1 MSQSSSATTL
11 LKAPE
16 ISLKGGLQSVLQSLD
31 VQLEDELIR
40 YRRERR
46 RQAQAEKL
54 SVQQMLAA
62 APAAQAPAASDSAAA
77 KALTQD
83 AAAPGDNLSAA
94 PGDNLSADHP
104 SADHLGEPS
113 ELMRGASAT
122 AKLGGA
128 ELNGTQLAETQSG
141 GDSLG
146 GSEVGADGAIANS
159 SSLALVRRVEDTDT
173 TGLDD
178 EAEEDYFASS
188 AALLESLDAMP
199 EEDLEGLQR
208 PSEETSFLKQLMTPA
223 GVGASLL
230 VLAAGAASGYLM
242 MNPDSVS
249 HLRFSEL
256 FAQAEVPEAADATE
270 VAATQI
276 PAELPPGAPDLTQRE
291 FIQLSLSNL
300 GSLDPDGNPI
310 HSQSS
315 LSNLLGL
322 SNGGLTVAAA
332 QPLPG
337 SVNGAAPGIP
347 GITQSAGG
355 GGTAPGGAATLPN
368 VIQPIPQSGLLSS
381 LSNAVS
387 GRTTAEQMIA
397 ATPLPAIVSP
407 TAPVPAPAA
416 VAAAPVIQPMEVT
429 QLPVP
434 APAPAPIAPPAPVAA
449 PAPAESYI
457 EEYIPPAPEAEAEI
471 SYWEAEP
478 EATTQPVAPDPVV
491 EEPYAAAESESYGQ
505 ATYIVLAPY
514 ISDAALADI
523 QAVVPDAYVE
533 NYDTGAY
540 IQAGVFDDAAS
551 AGDLLM
557 RLQEQGISASV
568 ENR

>member
-31 VQLEDELIR
+31 VQLEDELVR

-46 RQAQAEKL
+46 RQAQADKL
-54 SVQQMLAA
+54 KAQQALAIQASTAQAEAAQLAPAADVAEDTPAIAQADSLTEALGLAA
-62 APAAQAPAASDSAAA
+62 AVEAAPANGEGEAEI
-77 KALTQD
+77 
-83 AAAPGDNLSAA
+83 APD
-94 PGDNLSADHP
+94 
-104 SADHLGEPS
+104 
-113 ELMRGASAT
+113 
-122 AKLGGA
+122 
-128 ELNGTQLAETQSG
+128 
-141 GDSLG
+141 
-146 GSEVGADGAIANS
+146 S
-159 SSLALVRRVEDTDT
+159 SSLALVRQADADAE
-173 TGLDD
+173 G
-178 EAEEDYFASS
+178 EEDYFASS
-188 AALLESLDAMP
+188 AALLESLGTMP
-199 EEDLEGLQR
+199 EEDLEGIKLQ
-208 PSEETSFLKQLMTPA
+208 SEDTSFLKQLMTPA

-242 MNPDSVS
+242 MNPNSVS

-256 FAQAEVPEAADATE
+256 FPGSDAPAAEGI
-270 VAATQI
+270 VAVTPTVAKDI

-310 HSQSS
+310 HSKSGLGDLAS
-315 LSNLLGL
+315 L
-322 SNGGLTVAAA
+322 GGLTVATA

-337 SVNGAAPGIP
+337 SL

-355 GGTAPGGAATLPN
+355 GGTAPGGAPSFPT
-368 VIQPIPQSGLLSS
+368 VIQPVPESGLLSG

-387 GRTTAEQMIA
+387 GRSTAEQMIS
-397 ATPLPAIVSP
+397 ATPLPAVVSP
-407 TAPVPAPAA
+407 VAPAPAPAA

-429 QLPVP
+429 QLPT
-434 APAPAPIAPPAPVAA
+434 PVAA
-449 PAPAESYI
+449 PAPAPVAAAPAPVEEYI
-457 EEYIPPAPEAEAEI
+457 EEYVPPAPEAEI
-471 SYWEAEP
+471 SYWEPAPEAVEP
-478 EATTQPVAPDPVV
+478 EAIV
-491 EEPYAAAESESYGQ
+491 ETYEAVEPEPFEPYVQ
-505 ATYIVLAPY
+505 ASYIVVAPY

>member
-16 ISLKGGLQSVLQSLD
+16 ISLKVGLQSVLQSLD
-31 VQLEDELIR
+31 VQLEDELVR

-46 RQAQAEKL
+46 RQAQADKL
-54 SVQQMLAA
+54 KAQQALAVQASTAQVEVAQLAPAVDVVEDASAIAAPQAEGLTEALGLAA
-62 APAAQAPAASDSAAA
+62 AVE
-77 KALTQD
+77 
-83 AAAPGDNLSAA
+83 AAPIN
-94 PGDNLSADHP
+94 AD
-104 SADHLGEPS
+104 
-113 ELMRGASAT
+113 
-122 AKLGGA
+122 GGA
-128 ELNGTQLAETQSG
+128 
-141 GDSLG
+141 
-146 GSEVGADGAIANS
+146 AIAPDS
-159 SSLALVRRVEDTDT
+159 SSLALVRHTDVDAE
-173 TGLDD
+173 GG
-178 EAEEDYFASS
+178 EEEDYFASS
-188 AALLESLDAMP
+188 AALLESLGTMP
-199 EEDLEGLQR
+199 EEDLEGIKLQ
-208 PSEETSFLKQLMTPA
+208 SEETSFLKQLMTPA

-242 MNPDSVS
+242 MNPNSVS

-256 FAQAEVPEAADATE
+256 FPANDAPEE
-270 VAATQI
+270 GIVAASPQVAKDI

-310 HSQSS
+310 HNKSS
-315 LSNLLGL
+315 LGNLAGL
-322 SNGGLTVAAA
+322 GGLTVAAA

-337 SVNGAAPGIP
+337 SL

-355 GGTAPGGAATLPN
+355 GGTAPGGAPSFPT
-368 VIQPIPQSGLLSS
+368 VIQPIPQSGLLSG

-387 GRTTAEQMIA
+387 GRSTAEQMIA
-397 ATPLPAIVSP
+397 ATPLPAVVSP
-407 TAPVPAPAA
+407 VAPAPAPAA
-416 VAAAPVIQPMEVT
+416 IAAAPVIQPIEVT
-429 QLPVP
+429 QLPTP
-434 APAPAPIAPPAPVAA
+434 APAPAPAPVAA
-449 PAPAESYI
+449 APAPVEEYI
-457 EEYIPPAPEAEAEI
+457 EEYIPPAPEAEI
-471 SYWEAEP
+471 SYWEPAPEAVEP
-478 EATTQPVAPDPVV
+478 EAIV
-491 EEPYAAAESESYGQ
+491 ETYEAFEPEPFEPYIQ
-505 ATYIVLAPY
+505 ASYIVVAPY

-523 QAVVPDAYVE
+523 QALVPDAYVE

>member
-16 ISLKGGLQSVLQSLD
+16 VSLKGGLQSVLQSLD
-31 VQLEDELIR
+31 VQLEDELVR

-46 RQAQAEKL
+46 RQAQADKL
-54 SVQQMLAA
+54 KAQQALALQAANVKAEAAQLAPAAEADSDATAEVAVQADGVTEALGLAA
-62 APAAQAPAASDSAAA
+62 AVDG
-77 KALTQD
+77 T
-83 AAAPGDNLSAA
+83 
-94 PGDNLSADHP
+94 
-104 SADHLGEPS
+104 
-113 ELMRGASAT
+113 
-122 AKLGGA
+122 GA
-128 ELNGTQLAETQSG
+128 EGEAG
-141 GDSLG
+141 P
-146 GSEVGADGAIANS
+146 AIAPNS
-159 SSLALVRRVEDTDT
+159 SSSALVRQADVETE
-173 TGLDD
+173 GD
-178 EAEEDYFASS
+178 EEEDYFASS
-188 AALLESLDAMP
+188 AALLESLGTIP
-199 EEDLEGLQR
+199 EEDLEGITIK
-208 PSEETSFLKQLMTPA
+208 SEETSFLKQLMTPA

-242 MNPDSVS
+242 MNPNSVS

-256 FAQAEVPEAADATE
+256 FPAGEAPEAEST
-270 VAATQI
+270 VAVSPTAVKNNI

-310 HSQSS
+310 HSKSG
-315 LSNLLGL
+315 LGL
-322 SNGGLTVAAA
+322 AGLGGLTVATA

-337 SVNGAAPGIP
+337 SVNSIAP

-368 VIQPIPQSGLLSS
+368 VIQPIPESGLLSG

-387 GRTTAEQMIA
+387 GRSTAEQMMA
-397 ATPLPAIVSP
+397 ATPLPAVVSP
-407 TAPVPAPAA
+407 VAPAPAPAA

-429 QLPVP
+429 QLPTP
-434 APAPAPIAPPAPVAA
+434 AAA
-449 PAPAESYI
+449 PAPEPVAAAPAPVEEYI
-457 EEYIPPAPEAEAEI
+457 EEYIPPAPEAEI
-471 SYWEAEP
+471 SYWESAPEAAEP
-478 EATTQPVAPDPVV
+478 ETIV
-491 EEPYAAAESESYGQ
+491 EPYEAVEPESYSR
-505 ATYIVLAPY
+505 ASYIVVAPY